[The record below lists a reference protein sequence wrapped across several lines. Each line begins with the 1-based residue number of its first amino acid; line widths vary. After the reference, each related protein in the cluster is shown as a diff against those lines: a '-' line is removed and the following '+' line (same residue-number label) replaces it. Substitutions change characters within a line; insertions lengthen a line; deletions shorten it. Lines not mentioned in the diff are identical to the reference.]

1 MQKILGIIRH
11 GKSTKDFSSVDDLD
25 RPLKEVGIIKSIDIA
40 EKIKEQNFIP
50 DLIVSSPA
58 IRALHT
64 AMITAR
70 VFGYPYQKILIDPV
84 IYGDSEGEI
93 VQFIKNTSDT
103 INNLFIFGHN
113 PVLTSLANLYLS
125 QHTDLPTSGAIILQ
139 FNISK
144 WSEISKKTVRKEL
157 AFLY

>member
-11 GKSTKDFSSVDDLD
+11 GKSTKDFSSVEDLD
-25 RPLKEVGIIKSIDIA
+25 RPLKEIGIIKSIDIA
-40 EKIKEQNFIP
+40 EKIREQNFIP

-64 AMITAR
+64 AMIAAR
-70 VFGYPYQKILIDPV
+70 VFGYPYNNILIDPV
-84 IYGDSEGEI
+84 IYSDEEKNI
-93 VQFIKNTSDT
+93 VQFIKTTGDT

-113 PVLTSLANLYLS
+113 PVLTSLANFYLS

-139 FNISK
+139 FDISH
-144 WSEISKKTVRKEL
+144 WSEVSKKTVRKEH

>member
-1 MQKILGIIRH
+1 MQKILGLIRH
-11 GKSTKDFSSVDDLD
+11 GKSTKDFPSVEDLD

-40 EKIKEQNFIP
+40 EKIREQNFIP

-64 AMITAR
+64 AVITAR
-70 VFGYPYQKILIDPV
+70 VFSYPYQKILIDPV
-84 IYGDSEGEI
+84 IYSDSEEEI
-93 VQFIKNTSDT
+93 MQFIKTTGDT

-113 PVLTSLANLYLS
+113 PVMTSLANLYMS

-139 FNISK
+139 FDISH
-144 WSEISKKTVRKEL
+144 WSEISKKNVRKEL